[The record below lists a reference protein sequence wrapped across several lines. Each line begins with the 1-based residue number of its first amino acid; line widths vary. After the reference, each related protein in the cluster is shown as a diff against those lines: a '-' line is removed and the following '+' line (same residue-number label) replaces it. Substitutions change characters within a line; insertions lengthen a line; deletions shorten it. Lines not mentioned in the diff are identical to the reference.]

1 MTITGAKIHNK
12 PVSGRFFPKFLI
24 ISPFAKLITLHLS
37 RLILTHFKN
46 YSSQTVAFSE
56 GINGIVGPNG
66 MGKTNLLDA
75 VYYLCMCKSRFP
87 VSDRLL
93 IQHDA
98 DFFRLEGHFERDG
111 QAEKVVA
118 KMPRGGK
125 KSLERD
131 DAPYE
136 RISEHVGRYPVV
148 MIAPDDIQLALEGS
162 EERRRFI
169 DNTLSQIDPQYLGS
183 LIWYN
188 QVLRQRNAF
197 LKQAAESPRN
207 WDSTLLSAFDY
218 QLLEPAAYIFEK
230 RKDFS
235 AHFLPLFQ
243 EHYAAISG
251 NQEQV
256 DCVYQSQLL
265 DRSLAECLEEY
276 REKDR
281 ILQRT
286 NAGIHKDD
294 LQFLIDGYPV
304 KQFASQ
310 GQLKSFVLALK
321 LTQYELLRQ
330 ETGQHPILL
339 LDDLFA
345 KLDRQRVGHLM
356 AWIVGR
362 SFGQVFISDTELER
376 LSEVVKA
383 QTSNYRFFEVKKG
396 EIV

>member
-1 MTITGAKIHNK
+1 M
-12 PVSGRFFPKFLI
+12 
-24 ISPFAKLITLHLS
+24 
-37 RLILTHFKN
+37 LTCFKN
-46 YSSQTVAFSE
+46 YESQTVSFTE

-75 VYYLCMCKSRFP
+75 VYYLCMSKSRFP

-93 IQHDA
+93 IRHGA
-98 DFFRLEGHFERDG
+98 DFFRLEGRFQRDG
-111 QAEKVVA
+111 KEEKVVV
-118 KMPRGGK
+118 KLPRGGK
-125 KSLERD
+125 KVVERD

-169 DNTLSQIDPQYLGS
+169 DNTLSQIDPVYLGH
-183 LIWYN
+183 LITYN
-188 QVLRQRNAF
+188 QVLRQRNAW
-197 LKQAAESPRN
+197 LKQAGEGAGAWNE
-207 WDSTLLSAFDY
+207 TLLSAFDR
-218 QLLEPAAYIFEK
+218 QLLEPAAYIFN
-230 RKDFS
+230 RRNT
-235 AHFLPLFQ
+235 FLDRFVPLFQ

-251 NQEQV
+251 DQEQV
-256 DCVYQSQLL
+256 ACAYKSQLA
-265 DRSLAECLEEY
+265 DQPLEELLLEN
-276 REKDR
+276 RDKDR

-294 LQFLIDGYPV
+294 LVFLIDEYPV

-310 GQLKSFVLALK
+310 GQLKSFVLSLK
-321 LTQYELLRQ
+321 LAQYELLRQ
-330 ETGQHPILL
+330 EIGQPPILL

-345 KLDRQRVGHLM
+345 KLDRHRVAHLV

-362 SFGQVFISDTELER
+362 DFGQVFISDTELER

-383 QTSNYRFFEVKKG
+383 QTQEYRFFEVEKG
-396 EIV
+396 TIQSP